1 MSTAKTKPPVALVT
15 GAGKRIGRAIS
26 LGLAADGWSVA
37 LHFHHSRAETELLV
51 AEIAARGGSAV
62 ALECDLSQPAQVSGL
77 LAECERGLG
86 PPTCLVNNAALFE
99 YDDLARLEVEAWHRH
114 LDVNLLAPVLLAKAF
129 AARLPEGRTG
139 CIVNLLDQKVFNL
152 NPDFLSYTIAK
163 IALEG
168 ATRVLAMALAPRIRV
183 CGVAPGITLIS
194 GKQTEQGFARAHAR
208 APLGQSSTMD
218 DIAGAVR
225 FVVNA
230 KAFTGTTLV
239 VDGGQHLWPT
249 RRDVQFE
256 TDTRP

>member
-1 MSTAKTKPPVALVT
+1 
-15 GAGKRIGRAIS
+15 
-26 LGLAADGWSVA
+26 
-37 LHFHHSRAETELLV
+37 
-51 AEIAARGGSAV
+51 
-62 ALECDLSQPAQVSGL
+62 
-77 LAECERGLG
+77 
-86 PPTCLVNNAALFE
+86 
-99 YDDLARLEVEAWHRH
+99 
-114 LDVNLLAPVLLAKAF
+114 
-129 AARLPEGRTG
+129 
-139 CIVNLLDQKVFNL
+139 
-152 NPDFLSYTIAK
+152 PDFLSYTIAK
-163 IALEG
+163 IALVG

-183 CGVAPGITLIS
+183 CGVAPGTTLIS

-218 DIAGAVR
+218 DIAGAVP